1 MYKKILIS
9 LAIIIIYYIIEQS
22 IYYII
27 IVKRKQKD
35 NFKQSKT
42 LLPSLYLIKN
52 KKRFIFIKII
62 SVILLISIISIPK
75 DNKTFYDM
83 NGNTYKKQSEIIF
96 YDRNGEQYKISDNRN
111 YLYNV
116 STNSITELNNVDSQG
131 YVIDVYKNPVYVSNY
146 AGISYYII
154 NGVAEYYYYVDYI
167 FWDADGNLYYKDINN
182 EFLVSETQKYLKV

>member
-1 MYKKILIS
+1 
-9 LAIIIIYYIIEQS
+9 
-22 IYYII
+22 
-27 IVKRKQKD
+27 
-35 NFKQSKT
+35 
-42 LLPSLYLIKN
+42 
-52 KKRFIFIKII
+52 
-62 SVILLISIISIPK
+62 
-75 DNKTFYDM
+75 M

-96 YDRNGEQYKISDNRN
+96 YDRNGEQYKISDDSN
-111 YLYNV
+111 YFYNV

-146 AGISYYII
+146 VGISYSVI